1 MNHKRLLT
9 CDVECYKNYFLV
21 MFRKVSTGDII
32 YFEKLN
38 GSDLNRQN
46 ILHIINKY
54 TIVTFNGNSYD
65 QIMIEA
71 ACQGFS
77 NEALKKVS
85 DALIGEKGKR
95 GLAAWQA
102 RKQFGIA
109 QLNFD
114 HIDLIEVAPLTAS
127 LKIYGGRLHSPLMQD
142 LPIEP
147 DAEIQESD
155 LPDMRKYCA
164 NDLDVTE
171 RLFKQL
177 EPEIELRTAMSK
189 EYGVDLRSKSDAQI
203 AESVIKKEM
212 DDKYGFIPNR
222 PKVEAGTQFI
232 YKAPDNLEFKTEILQ
247 DVFRQY
253 TTLPFTVSS
262 SGYVEFNFEKV
273 ESDRIKSGKNKGK
286 MPETKKQM
294 KFVLGNTKYT
304 VGIGGLHS
312 CEKGARHTNDGY
324 ILRDYDVASY
334 YPRIILNNR
343 LFPKHIG
350 EPFLDIYNNI
360 VERRLAAK
368 RSGDKVTNE
377 SLKITINGSFGKLG
391 SKWSCL
397 YSPDLMLQVTVT
409 GQLSLLMLVER
420 LELAGISVVSANT
433 DGIVVKMKPDQEAIA
448 EEIVEDWQFDTD
460 YELEGTDYL
469 SLNSRDVNNYIAV
482 KKKGSKGKGAY
493 ADQREHY
500 YKLRSNPSNDICT
513 EAVKAFLEDGKP
525 VEQTIRECKDIT
537 KFLNLRTVNGG
548 AVKDGELI
556 GKAIRWYYGSEE
568 LDAIFYSTNG
578 NKVPKSDGGVP
589 LMDLPDEFPT
599 DVDFEWYITEA
610 QKILKDIGWK

>member
-1 MNHKRLLT
+1 MNHKKLLT
-9 CDVECYKNYFLV
+9 CDVECYSNYFLV
-21 MFRKVSTGDII
+21 MFRKVSSGDII
-32 YFEKLN
+32 YFEKFN
-38 GSDLNRQN
+38 GSELNRQN

-54 TIVTFNGNSYD
+54 TIITFNGNSYD
-65 QIMIEA
+65 QVIIEA

-77 NEALKKVS
+77 NESLKKIT
-85 DALIGEKGKR
+85 DYLIVGKDGR
-95 GLAAWQA
+95 GNQAWQA
-102 RKQFGIA
+102 RKQFGIGKME
-109 QLNFD
+109 FD
-114 HIDLIEVAPLTAS
+114 HIDLIEVAPLSAS
-127 LKIYGGRLHSPLMQD
+127 LKIYGGRLHSPKMQD

-147 DAEIQESD
+147 DAIIQEED
-155 LPDMRKYCA
+155 LPDMRKYCG

-171 RLFKQL
+171 RLFLQL

-189 EYGVDLRSKSDAQI
+189 EYGVDLRYKSDAQI

-212 DDKYGFIPNR
+212 DDNYGFIPKR
-222 PKVEAGTQFI
+222 PKVEPGTQYI

-253 TTLPFTVSS
+253 TTIPFEVNKT
-262 SGYVEFNFEKV
+262 GYVEFNFEML
-273 ESDRIKSGKNKGK
+273 ESDRIKSGKKKGEF
-286 MPETKKQM
+286 PANKKQM
-294 KFVLGNTKYT
+294 KFVIGDTKYT

-312 CEKGARHTNDGY
+312 CEKGARHTNDGH

-343 LFPKHIG
+343 LYPKHIG
-350 EPFLDIYNNI
+350 EPFLAIYESI
-360 VERRLAAK
+360 VDRRLKAK

-409 GQLSLLMLVER
+409 GQLSLLMLIER

-433 DGIVVKMKPDQEAIA
+433 DGIVVKMKPEQESKA

-460 YELEGTDYL
+460 YELEGTDYV
-469 SLNSRDVNNYIAV
+469 SLNSRDINNYIAV
-482 KKKGSKGKGAY
+482 KPNGSKGKGAY
-493 ADQREHY
+493 SDQREHY

-513 EAVKAFLEDGKP
+513 EAVKLFLQDGTP
-525 VEQTIRECKDIT
+525 VEETIRACQDIT

-548 AVKDGELI
+548 AVKDGQVI
-556 GKAIRWYYGSEE
+556 GKAIRWYYGSDE
-568 LDAIFYSTNG
+568 LDAIFYNTNG

-589 LMDLPDEFPT
+589 LMDLPDEFPQ
-599 DVDFEWYITEA
+599 DVDFNWYITEA
-610 QKILKDIGWK
+610 KRILKDIGWK

>member
-1 MNHKRLLT
+1 
-9 CDVECYKNYFLV
+9 

-32 YFEKLN
+32 YFEKFN

-155 LPDMRKYCA
+155 LPDMRKYCG

-212 DDKYGFIPNR
+212 DEKYGFVPKR

-247 DVFRQY
+247 DIFRQY

-482 KKKGSKGKGAY
+482 KQKGSKGKGAY

-589 LMDLPDEFPT
+589 LMDLPDTFPT

-610 QKILKDIGWK
+610 HRILKDIGWK